1 MTDTT
6 PTPPT
11 TEAIDARSR
20 EALVSFGVDAD
31 AIAPDADLKGLDVD
45 SLDVVEL
52 CHILRADLGIDVE
65 ARDLLEVRTYGDL
78 IATVVQ
84 RPTI

>member
-1 MTDTT
+1 MTDIT
-6 PTPPT
+6 PTS
-11 TEAIDARSR
+11 EAIDSRTR

-31 AIAPDADLKGLDVD
+31 AIMRDADLKSLDVD

-52 CHILRADLGIDVE
+52 CHILRTELGIDVE

-78 IATVVQ
+78 IDTVGA
-84 RPTI
+84 RPRV

>member
-1 MTDTT
+1 MTDIT
-6 PTPPT
+6 PTS
-11 TEAIDARSR
+11 EAIDSRTR

-31 AIAPDADLKGLDVD
+31 AITRDADLKSLDVD

-52 CHILRADLGIDVE
+52 CHILRTELGIDVE

-78 IATVVQ
+78 VDTVGA
-84 RPTI
+84 RPRV